1 MPSSCGSGFAPVAHR
16 SCPEAR
22 FAYSRI
28 SKKQIVVCCA
38 ALGSLVQPQ
47 LRHSHASVR
56 RHLRLWSSLPW
67 DAFRKDRKLP
77 RCCNIE
83 IEWTAEACSGKAVAK
98 QWQWLVSPGLHHTTE
113 ASAALFGVSQ
123 PRPQRSSMISMAP
136 WHHGYTSFELRWPC
150 CPLWVTDPSRLAPQ
164 QRKATA
170 RFQKCLDIV

>member
-38 ALGSLVQPQ
+38 ALCSLVQPQ

-77 RCCNIE
+77 RCCKIE

-136 WHHGYTSFELRWPC
+136 WHHGTM
-150 CPLWVTDPSRLAPQ
+150 
-164 QRKATA
+164 ATRA
-170 RFQKCLDIV
+170 SSCAGHAAHFGWQIPAGSLLSNEKQPHGSKNV